1 MPWFDNNDKPIEVN
15 HTEMIERVEN
25 DIRLYGKDLKCY
37 VIISSRSVANSPD
50 IQIVSRFSL
59 KKSIIGGMT
68 DKEYALSITLE
79 ELLNRLRYEH
89 YVSED
94 SIKQRFYT
102 EKIDITPTC
111 ENLVMSIPS
120 KLSKDGQR

>member
-1 MPWFDNNDKPIEVN
+1 MTLFDNNDKPIEVN

-25 DIRLYGKDLKCY
+25 DIRLYGKDLRCY
-37 VIISSRSVANSPD
+37 VIVSSRSVANSPD
-50 IQIVSRFSL
+50 IQIVSRFSF

-89 YVSED
+89 YVPEE
-94 SIKQRFYT
+94 I
-102 EKIDITPTC
+102 
-111 ENLVMSIPS
+111 
-120 KLSKDGQR
+120 

>member
-1 MPWFDNNDKPIEVN
+1 MPWFDNNDKPIEIN

-37 VIISSRSVANSPD
+37 VIISSRSVVDSPD

-59 KKSIIGGMT
+59 KKSMIGGMT

-89 YVSED
+89 YVPEE
-94 SIKQRFYT
+94 I
-102 EKIDITPTC
+102 
-111 ENLVMSIPS
+111 
-120 KLSKDGQR
+120 

>member
-1 MPWFDNNDKPIEVN
+1 MPWLDNNNKPIEVN
-15 HTEMIERVEN
+15 HTEMRERVEN

-89 YVSED
+89 YVPEE
-94 SIKQRFYT
+94 I
-102 EKIDITPTC
+102 
-111 ENLVMSIPS
+111 
-120 KLSKDGQR
+120 

>member
-15 HTEMIERVEN
+15 HAETIERVEN

-79 ELLNRLRYEH
+79 ELLSRLRYEH

-94 SIKQRFYT
+94 
-102 EKIDITPTC
+102 
-111 ENLVMSIPS
+111 V
-120 KLSKDGQR
+120 

>member
-1 MPWFDNNDKPIEVN
+1 MPWFDNNNKPIEVN
-15 HTEMIERVEN
+15 HTEMIERVEH

-37 VIISSRSVANSPD
+37 VIISSRSVVDSPD

-59 KKSIIGGMT
+59 KKSIIGDMT

-89 YVSED
+89 YV
-94 SIKQRFYT
+94 
-102 EKIDITPTC
+102 P
-111 ENLVMSIPS
+111 
-120 KLSKDGQR
+120 KDV

>member
-1 MPWFDNNDKPIEVN
+1 MPWFDNNEKPIEVN

-59 KKSIIGGMT
+59 KQSIIGGMT
-68 DKEYALSITLE
+68 DREYALSITLE

-89 YVSED
+89 YVAED
-94 SIKQRFYT
+94 TT
-102 EKIDITPTC
+102 EDT
-111 ENLVMSIPS
+111 
-120 KLSKDGQR
+120 

>member
-1 MPWFDNNDKPIEVN
+1 MSWFDNDDKPIEVN

-89 YVSED
+89 YVSEG
-94 SIKQRFYT
+94 
-102 EKIDITPTC
+102 
-111 ENLVMSIPS
+111 V
-120 KLSKDGQR
+120 

>member
-68 DKEYALSITLE
+68 DKGYALSITLE

-89 YVSED
+89 YVSEE
-94 SIKQRFYT
+94 I
-102 EKIDITPTC
+102 
-111 ENLVMSIPS
+111 
-120 KLSKDGQR
+120 

>member
-1 MPWFDNNDKPIEVN
+1 MPWFDNNKKPIEVN

-37 VIISSRSVANSPD
+37 VIISSRSVVDSPD

-89 YVSED
+89 YV
-94 SIKQRFYT
+94 
-102 EKIDITPTC
+102 P
-111 ENLVMSIPS
+111 
-120 KLSKDGQR
+120 KDV

>member
-1 MPWFDNNDKPIEVN
+1 MPWFDNNNKPIEVN

-89 YVSED
+89 YVSEG
-94 SIKQRFYT
+94 
-102 EKIDITPTC
+102 
-111 ENLVMSIPS
+111 V
-120 KLSKDGQR
+120 

>member
-1 MPWFDNNDKPIEVN
+1 MRKEVKSI
-15 HTEMIERVEN
+15 TIQIFMESYRFIQTVEN

-37 VIISSRSVANSPD
+37 VVISSRSVANSPD

-89 YVSED
+89 YVPEE
-94 SIKQRFYT
+94 I
-102 EKIDITPTC
+102 
-111 ENLVMSIPS
+111 
-120 KLSKDGQR
+120 

>member
-37 VIISSRSVANSPD
+37 VIISSRSVVDSPD

-89 YVSED
+89 YV
-94 SIKQRFYT
+94 
-102 EKIDITPTC
+102 P
-111 ENLVMSIPS
+111 
-120 KLSKDGQR
+120 KDV

>member
-1 MPWFDNNDKPIEVN
+1 MPWFDNNNKPIEVN

-37 VIISSRSVANSPD
+37 VVISSRSVANSPD

-89 YVSED
+89 YVPED
-94 SIKQRFYT
+94 
-102 EKIDITPTC
+102 
-111 ENLVMSIPS
+111 V
-120 KLSKDGQR
+120 

>member
-1 MPWFDNNDKPIEVN
+1 MPWFDNNNKPIEVN

-37 VIISSRSVANSPD
+37 VIISSRSVVDSPD

-59 KKSIIGGMT
+59 KKSIIGDMT
-68 DKEYALSITLE
+68 DKEYALSITLD

-89 YVSED
+89 YV
-94 SIKQRFYT
+94 
-102 EKIDITPTC
+102 P
-111 ENLVMSIPS
+111 
-120 KLSKDGQR
+120 KDV

>member
-50 IQIVSRFSL
+50 IQIVVSRFSL

-68 DKEYALSITLE
+68 DKEYALSMTLE

-89 YVSED
+89 YVPEE
-94 SIKQRFYT
+94 I
-102 EKIDITPTC
+102 
-111 ENLVMSIPS
+111 
-120 KLSKDGQR
+120 

>member
-37 VIISSRSVANSPD
+37 VIISSRSIANSPD

-89 YVSED
+89 YV
-94 SIKQRFYT
+94 
-102 EKIDITPTC
+102 P
-111 ENLVMSIPS
+111 
-120 KLSKDGQR
+120 KDV

>member
-1 MPWFDNNDKPIEVN
+1 MPWFDNNEKPIEVN

-37 VIISSRSVANSPD
+37 VIISSRSVADSPD

-59 KKSIIGGMT
+59 KQSIIGGMT
-68 DKEYALSITLE
+68 DREYALSITLE

-89 YVSED
+89 YVAED
-94 SIKQRFYT
+94 TT
-102 EKIDITPTC
+102 EDT
-111 ENLVMSIPS
+111 
-120 KLSKDGQR
+120 

>member
-37 VIISSRSVANSPD
+37 VVISSRSVANSPD

-94 SIKQRFYT
+94 
-102 EKIDITPTC
+102 
-111 ENLVMSIPS
+111 V
-120 KLSKDGQR
+120 

>member
-1 MPWFDNNDKPIEVN
+1 MPWFDNNNKPIEVN

-59 KKSIIGGMT
+59 KKSIGGMT

-89 YVSED
+89 YVSGD
-94 SIKQRFYT
+94 
-102 EKIDITPTC
+102 
-111 ENLVMSIPS
+111 V
-120 KLSKDGQR
+120 

>member
-37 VIISSRSVANSPD
+37 VVISFRSVANSPD

-89 YVSED
+89 YVS
-94 SIKQRFYT
+94 
-102 EKIDITPTC
+102 
-111 ENLVMSIPS
+111 
-120 KLSKDGQR
+120 KDV

>member
-1 MPWFDNNDKPIEVN
+1 MPWFDYNDKPIEVN

-25 DIRLYGKDLKCY
+25 DIRLYGKDLRCY
-37 VIISSRSVANSPD
+37 VIISFRSVANSPD
-50 IQIVSRFSL
+50 IQIVSRFSF

-89 YVSED
+89 YVPEE
-94 SIKQRFYT
+94 I
-102 EKIDITPTC
+102 
-111 ENLVMSIPS
+111 
-120 KLSKDGQR
+120 

>member
-1 MPWFDNNDKPIEVN
+1 MPWFDNNNKPIEVN
-15 HTEMIERVEN
+15 HTEMIERVEH

-37 VIISSRSVANSPD
+37 VIISSRSVVDSPD

-89 YVSED
+89 YV
-94 SIKQRFYT
+94 
-102 EKIDITPTC
+102 P
-111 ENLVMSIPS
+111 
-120 KLSKDGQR
+120 KDV

>member
-1 MPWFDNNDKPIEVN
+1 
-15 HTEMIERVEN
+15 MIERVEN

-37 VIISSRSVANSPD
+37 VVISSRSVVDSPD

-59 KKSIIGGMT
+59 KKSIIGDMT

-89 YVSED
+89 YV
-94 SIKQRFYT
+94 
-102 EKIDITPTC
+102 P
-111 ENLVMSIPS
+111 
-120 KLSKDGQR
+120 KDV

>member
-1 MPWFDNNDKPIEVN
+1 MPWFDNNNKPIEVN

-37 VIISSRSVANSPD
+37 VVISSRSVANSPD

-89 YVSED
+89 YVP
-94 SIKQRFYT
+94 KY
-102 EKIDITPTC
+102 
-111 ENLVMSIPS
+111 V
-120 KLSKDGQR
+120 

>member
-25 DIRLYGKDLKCY
+25 DIRFYGKDLKCY

-89 YVSED
+89 YVS
-94 SIKQRFYT
+94 
-102 EKIDITPTC
+102 
-111 ENLVMSIPS
+111 
-120 KLSKDGQR
+120 KDV

>member
-25 DIRLYGKDLKCY
+25 DIRLYGKDVKCY
-37 VIISSRSVANSPD
+37 VIISSRSVADSPD

-68 DKEYALSITLE
+68 GKEYALSITLE

-89 YVSED
+89 YVPED
-94 SIKQRFYT
+94 
-102 EKIDITPTC
+102 
-111 ENLVMSIPS
+111 V
-120 KLSKDGQR
+120 

>member
-15 HTEMIERVEN
+15 HTDMIERAEN

-37 VIISSRSVANSPD
+37 VIISSRSVADSPD

-89 YVSED
+89 YVPED
-94 SIKQRFYT
+94 
-102 EKIDITPTC
+102 
-111 ENLVMSIPS
+111 V
-120 KLSKDGQR
+120 

>member
-1 MPWFDNNDKPIEVN
+1 MPWFDNNDKPISVN

-89 YVSED
+89 YVSEE
-94 SIKQRFYT
+94 I
-102 EKIDITPTC
+102 
-111 ENLVMSIPS
+111 
-120 KLSKDGQR
+120 

>member
-68 DKEYALSITLE
+68 GKEYALSITLE

-89 YVSED
+89 YVSEE
-94 SIKQRFYT
+94 I
-102 EKIDITPTC
+102 
-111 ENLVMSIPS
+111 
-120 KLSKDGQR
+120 

>member
-1 MPWFDNNDKPIEVN
+1 MPWFDNNNKPIEVN

-89 YVSED
+89 YVSGD
-94 SIKQRFYT
+94 
-102 EKIDITPTC
+102 
-111 ENLVMSIPS
+111 V
-120 KLSKDGQR
+120 

>member
-37 VIISSRSVANSPD
+37 VIISSRSVTNSPD

-79 ELLNRLRYEH
+79 
-89 YVSED
+89 
-94 SIKQRFYT
+94 
-102 EKIDITPTC
+102 
-111 ENLVMSIPS
+111 
-120 KLSKDGQR
+120 

>member
-37 VIISSRSVANSPD
+37 VIISFRSVANSPD

-89 YVSED
+89 CVPKYV
-94 SIKQRFYT
+94 
-102 EKIDITPTC
+102 
-111 ENLVMSIPS
+111 
-120 KLSKDGQR
+120 

>member
-1 MPWFDNNDKPIEVN
+1 MPWFDNNDKLIEVN

-37 VIISSRSVANSPD
+37 VIISSRSVADSPD

-89 YVSED
+89 YAPED
-94 SIKQRFYT
+94 
-102 EKIDITPTC
+102 
-111 ENLVMSIPS
+111 V
-120 KLSKDGQR
+120 

>member
-1 MPWFDNNDKPIEVN
+1 MPWFDNNDKPIEIN

-89 YVSED
+89 YVPEE
-94 SIKQRFYT
+94 I
-102 EKIDITPTC
+102 
-111 ENLVMSIPS
+111 
-120 KLSKDGQR
+120 

>member
-1 MPWFDNNDKPIEVN
+1 MPWCDNNDKPIEVN

-25 DIRLYGKDLKCY
+25 DIRFYGKDLKCY
-37 VIISSRSVANSPD
+37 VIISSRSVADSPD

-89 YVSED
+89 YVPED
-94 SIKQRFYT
+94 
-102 EKIDITPTC
+102 
-111 ENLVMSIPS
+111 V
-120 KLSKDGQR
+120 

>member
-68 DKEYALSITLE
+68 NKEYALSITLE

-89 YVSED
+89 YVPED
-94 SIKQRFYT
+94 
-102 EKIDITPTC
+102 
-111 ENLVMSIPS
+111 V
-120 KLSKDGQR
+120 